1 MLLKEEYSKNFL
13 QEKLEE
19 YSDIYSDAISED
31 EKKIM
36 SLYLLSG
43 LYSNQT
49 YSTINQFYHEY
60 GLMNDKLNIYY
71 AFRDALHEIYSD
83 IKKKKIVDICAGK
96 VPQLSRELAK
106 TSDEQVIAVD
116 KDITLRN
123 NTFDNLLHV
132 KGIFDEET
140 TIENKDLLV
149 ACEPCKAT
157 MTIVDQAAKNN
168 IDFAIAVC
176 DCTYMDEFFGRLEGW
191 RIFLSQVDKKVEDS
205 NLGEVHISRVGSLPL
220 IYTKK

>member
-1 MLLKEEYSKNFL
+1 MLLKEEYSRSFL
-13 QEKLEE
+13 QDKLQE
-19 YSDIYSDAISED
+19 YSENYSDVID
-31 EKKIM
+31 DTEKRLM
-36 SLYLLSG
+36 SMYLLSG

-60 GLMNDKLNIYY
+60 DLMNDELNIYHS
-71 AFRDALHEIYSD
+71 FKEALKEIYSD
-83 IKKKKIVDICAGK
+83 LQKKKIVDICAGK

-106 TSDEQVIAVD
+106 ISDEQVVAVD

-123 NTFDNLLHV
+123 NKYGNLLHV

-140 TIENKDLLV
+140 IIENKDLLIG
-149 ACEPCKAT
+149 CEPCSAT
-157 MTIVDQAAKNN
+157 MTIIDQAAKNN

-176 DCTYMDEFFGRLEGW
+176 DCTYMDDFYGRLEGW
-191 RIFLSQVDKKVEDS
+191 RVFLSQVDKKVENS
-205 NLGEVHISRVGSLPL
+205 NLGEVHISRVGALPL